1 MERGLFNVVAVF
13 DGTVPLTL
21 KFDAPSKGG
30 MGSDPPA
37 SESHSLVFL
46 EIKPSLQV
54 SAWLDGLA
62 SCAPPPVPP
71 EGALPESHR
80 CAGGEEVPG
89 EAVPPDPG
97 HGAPPPV
104 AALGSP
110 CGWHNAGM
118 AFILVANQQRRHAPL
133 PLPFCHLSHPFFPF
147 DLVGRK
153 GGENVGKGGWDVL
166 LRLCILFCGSFVVPT
181 CLDLVLLIQFSFGTF
196 PLGFFCFVFF

>member
-97 HGAPPPV
+97 HGVPPPRCCP
-104 AALGSP
+104 G
-110 CGWHNAGM
+110 
-118 AFILVANQQRRHAPL
+118 
-133 PLPFCHLSHPFFPF
+133 
-147 DLVGRK
+147 
-153 GGENVGKGGWDVL
+153 
-166 LRLCILFCGSFVVPT
+166 
-181 CLDLVLLIQFSFGTF
+181 F
-196 PLGFFCFVFF
+196 PLWVAQCWDGLHFSCKPAATARTLTPPILSSFTPIFSI